1 MKKIPVLLILTLA
14 ACNGSQNGTDGG
26 SDAADADGGTP
37 IFGPCPFP
45 YSVPQEHTL
54 KDEMGGDVTMK
65 DAHVRCHIVH
75 ENVDAEIFIKAEPV
89 EIVHWHAEYE
99 PREGYVCK
107 NGQVEALPAGTY
119 YFAWGHHSWKEVEAA
134 FDGRRYVFDYSDM
147 CVGARPCTPW
157 PDQFD
162 VRSHPDDVL
171 LAEAVPGICAGVGEK
186 GYPAPF
192 VPQVR
197 IPPGTDMYAS
207 FTQGSTAGDTD
218 EQPLIT
224 FDLYQARLDTRE
236 ATWSD
241 FAPFLSDH
249 GNDCDSNSCI
259 NTQGE
264 GFHLEETD
272 GIWHPQQGF
281 EDHPVVG
288 VTWHG
293 ANAYCNWRRMALPDE
308 SHWEAAASS
317 LGTRKYPWGDQDPTC
332 DLALYDACSAI
343 IPDTPCSHSTGNTPE
358 GICDLAGNVSEWL
371 RCGYLSD
378 FYTVCENNECAGC
391 TWRETFTK
399 VIRGGSYATPA
410 HNLRATDRDH
420 KDPTYTAPD
429 LGLRCM
435 STNPSF

>member
-1 MKKIPVLLILTLA
+1 MRQIPILLVLALA
-14 ACNGSQNGTDGG
+14 ACNGGQNGTDGG
-26 SDAADADGGTP
+26 IP

-65 DAHVRCHIVH
+65 DAHVRCRIVH

-107 NGQVEALPAGTY
+107 NGQVESLPAGTY
-119 YFAWGHHSWKEVEAA
+119 YFAWRHHSWKDVEAA

-162 VRSHPDDVL
+162 VHSHPGDAL
-171 LAEAVPGICAGVGEK
+171 LAEAVPAICAGVGEK

-192 VPQVR
+192 VTQVR
-197 IPPGTDMYAS
+197 IPPGTDMYTS
-207 FTQGSTAGDTD
+207 FTQGSTTGDTD
-218 EQPLIT
+218 EQPPIT

-249 GNDCDSNSCI
+249 GNDCDGNPCI
-259 NTQGE
+259 DTQGE

-272 GIWHPQQGF
+272 GIWRPEEGF
-281 EDHPVVG
+281 KDHPVVQI
-288 VTWHG
+288 TWHG
-293 ANAYCNWRRMALPDE
+293 ANAYCSWRRMALPDE
-308 SHWEAAASS
+308 SHYEAAASS
-317 LGTRKYPWGDQDPTC
+317 MGTNKYPWGDQDPTC
-332 DLALYDACSAI
+332 DLALYDACTATA
-343 IPDTPCSHSTGNTPE
+343 PDPPCSRQSGNTPE

-371 RCGYLSD
+371 RCGYLAD
-378 FYTVCENNECAGC
+378 FYAVCESNQCAGC
-391 TWRETFTK
+391 THLPTTTN
-399 VIRGGSYATPA
+399 VVRGGSFTTPA

-420 KDPTYTAPD
+420 KDPTYSAPD